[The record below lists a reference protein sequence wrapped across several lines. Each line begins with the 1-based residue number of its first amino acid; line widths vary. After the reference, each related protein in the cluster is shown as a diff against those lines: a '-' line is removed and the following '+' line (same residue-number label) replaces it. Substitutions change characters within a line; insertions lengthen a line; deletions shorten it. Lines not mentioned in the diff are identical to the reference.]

1 MEGDGRKRAANWSN
15 AEEMVLIEECTKREE
30 TLFGK
35 IKGCG
40 ALGKISKLKENGW
53 QEVVDALNSQFIT
66 KKREIVEVKKKYHN
80 IKQRSKEKLDQ
91 MKRPKTGGGP
101 NPSYTD
107 AEDLLLNTME
117 GRPQIEGLSFGIDT
131 DDLQILPPTLPLTY
145 PIEIL
150 FEEQATGT
158 FKEDSAD
165 KTSTIMTP
173 TPKRQKVCK
182 GLTQLEEENIRLDNE
197 RIKLEI
203 EKLKQQRRNLEIEY
217 EILCIKRNKLNE

>member
-101 NPSYTD
+101 N
-107 AEDLLLNTME
+107 
-117 GRPQIEGLSFGIDT
+117 QK
-131 DDLQILPPTLPLTY
+131 
-145 PIEIL
+145 
-150 FEEQATGT
+150 QATGT